1 MDLTG
6 DELDE
11 RRWKLVQ
18 KGWDNKLT
26 PGERLELRLIESR
39 LNAEE
44 RQRMA
49 GMRKQRKKLANDRAK
64 LLSSIE
70 RLVSELRRS

>member
-1 MDLTG
+1 VDLTG
-6 DELDE
+6 DELEE

-18 KGWDNKLT
+18 KRWDNKLT

-44 RQRMA
+44 RQRTA
-49 GMRKQRKKLANDRAK
+49 GVRKQRKKLASDRVK
-64 LLSSIE
+64 LLSSLE
-70 RLVSELRRS
+70 RLVNELRNS